1 MSRRFVTELVDGETV
16 DQVFLVSEKQ
26 LRPNRQGN
34 LYLQMR
40 LSDKTGSLNAMAW
53 NADQRLYESFSNG
66 DFLQVKGVA
75 QLYNSNLQVI
85 VKSLARVSPQQ
96 VEPQDFETVSSQQ
109 RDALFVE
116 LASRLRGQ
124 RNVHLRNLAECI
136 LVDEELVAKLRRAPA
151 GVKNHHAYQ
160 GGLLEH
166 IVSLMRVANAVSPL
180 YPEVDD
186 DLLTMGV
193 LLHDLGK
200 VDELTYE
207 SDLGY
212 SDAGQLIGHLVQ
224 GVSLLD
230 RKLADSE
237 RLTGEAFPA
246 ELALRLKHMVVSHHG
261 EYEFGSP
268 KLPMT
273 FEAVA
278 LHHLDNLDAKLAN
291 LRQVIAEDANAG
303 SKWTSFNAQLGRKV
317 FKGQV

>member
-1 MSRRFVTELVDGETV
+1 MSRRFVTELADGEV
-16 DQVFLVSEKQ
+16 IDQVFLVSEKQ

-40 LSDKTGSLNAMAW
+40 LSDRTGSLNAMAW
-53 NADQRLYESFSNG
+53 NADQRLYESFANG
-66 DFLQVKGVA
+66 DFLHVKGAA
-75 QLYNSNLQVI
+75 QLYNNNLQVI
-85 VKSLARVSPQQ
+85 VKSVSRVSNDQ

-109 RDALFVE
+109 REALFVE
-116 LASRLRGQ
+116 LAGRLRSL

-136 LVDEELVAKLRRAPA
+136 LVDDELVAKLRRAPA

-186 DLLTMGV
+186 DILAMGV

-212 SDAGQLIGHLVQ
+212 SDAGQLLGHLVQ

-230 RKLADSE
+230 KKLADTE
-237 RLTGEAFPA
+237 RLTGETFPSD
-246 ELALRLKHMVVSHHG
+246 LALRLKHMVVSHHG
-261 EYEFGSP
+261 EYEYGSP

-291 LRQVIAEDANAG
+291 LRQVIAEDANSN

-317 FKGQV
+317 YKG

>member
-1 MSRRFVTELVDGETV
+1 MSRRFVTDLVDGESV
-16 DQVFLVSEKQ
+16 DQIFLVSEKQ

-40 LSDKTGSLNAMAW
+40 LSDRTGSINAMVW
-53 NADQRLYESFSNG
+53 NADQRLYESFANG
-66 DFLQVKGVA
+66 DFLLVKGTA
-75 QLYNSNLQVI
+75 QFYNNNMQVI
-85 VKSLARVSPQQ
+85 AKALCRVPADQ
-96 VEPQDFETVSSQQ
+96 VDHSEFETVSSQQ
-109 RDALFVE
+109 INSLFAE
-116 LASRLRGQ
+116 LSGHLRSM

-136 LVDEELVAKLRRAPA
+136 LVDEELVSKLRRAPA

-166 IVSLMRVANAVSPL
+166 IVSLMRVAGAVSPL

-186 DLLTMGV
+186 DLLMMGV

-200 VDELTYE
+200 VEELTYE
-207 SDLGY
+207 PDLGY

-224 GVSLLD
+224 GVTILD

-237 RLTGEAFPA
+237 RLTGETFPP

-291 LRQVIAEDANAG
+291 LRQVIAEDANSG
-303 SKWTSFNAQLGRKV
+303 SKWTSYNPQLGRKV
-317 FKGQV
+317 YKG

>member
-1 MSRRFVTELVDGETV
+1 MSRRFVTELVDGEPI

-53 NADQRLYESFSNG
+53 NADQRLYESFANG
-66 DFLQVKGVA
+66 DFLLVKGAA
-75 QLYNSNLQVI
+75 QLYNSNMQVI
-85 VKSLARVSPQQ
+85 VKSVARVSADQIDQ
-96 VEPQDFETVSSQQ
+96 RDFETVSSQQ
-109 RDALFVE
+109 RDALFNE
-116 LASRLRGQ
+116 LAGRLRSV
-124 RNVHLRNLAECI
+124 RNVCLRNLAECI
-136 LVDEELVAKLRRAPA
+136 LVDEELVNKLRRAPA

-186 DLLTMGV
+186 DLLTLGV

-200 VDELTYE
+200 VEELTYE

-224 GVSLLD
+224 GVTLLD
-230 RKLADSE
+230 RKLADTE
-237 RLTGEAFPA
+237 RLTGEPFPSD
-246 ELALRLKHMVVSHHG
+246 LALRLKHMVVSHHG

-303 SKWTSFNAQLGRKV
+303 SKWTSYNAQLGRKV
-317 FKGQV
+317 YKG